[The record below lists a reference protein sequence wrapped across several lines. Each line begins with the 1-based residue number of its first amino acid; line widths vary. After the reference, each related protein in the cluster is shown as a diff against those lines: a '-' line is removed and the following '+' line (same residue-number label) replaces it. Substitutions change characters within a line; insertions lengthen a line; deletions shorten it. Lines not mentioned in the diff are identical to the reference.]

1 MKYDEKSKYTMFP
14 GRRQIL
20 RYGAA
25 LGAMSTLTPARSFAA
40 DVPLISRAIPR
51 TGEMLP
57 VVGIGTSRVFDIG
70 NDRDAW
76 RERQAVLR
84 HLFDGG
90 ATLIDTAPSYQD
102 AEDVIGQL
110 LRTMGARNRAFL
122 ATKVFADGK
131 SEGDKQIAASFRRL
145 RTDRIDLFQV
155 HNLSD
160 TDTQIAS
167 LRALKDA
174 GKVRYVGITHYRE
187 SYNEALAAALR
198 KHKPDFVQLE
208 YSLNQTSAEKILLPL
223 AADLGI
229 AVLVNRPFGRGQMFR
244 RVRGR
249 KLPSW
254 AAEFGARSWGQF
266 FLKFI
271 LSHPTVNCVIPGTDK
286 VKYMLDNLGAGRGRL
301 PDAALRKRMIRF
313 WDAI

>member
-1 MKYDEKSKYTMFP
+1 MKDDHTSSIMTSP
-14 GRRQIL
+14 DRRKIL

-25 LGAMSTLTPARSFAA
+25 LGATASFSPALSFAA
-40 DVPLISRAIPR
+40 DAPLISRAIPR
-51 TGEMLP
+51 TGEMMP

-70 NDRDAW
+70 SDRDEW
-76 RERQAVLR
+76 RERQSVLQ

-90 ATLIDTAPSYQD
+90 AKLIDTAPSYQE
-102 AEDVIGQL
+102 AEEVIGQL
-110 LRTMGARNRAFL
+110 LQAMGARNRAFL
-122 ATKVFADGK
+122 ATKVWADGK
-131 SEGDKQIAASFRRL
+131 AEGDEQIAESFRRL

-174 GKVRYVGITHYRE
+174 GKARYVGITHYRE

-198 KHKPDFVQLE
+198 RHKPDFVQLE
-208 YSLNQTSAEKILLPL
+208 YSLNQTSAEQTLLPL

-229 AVLVNRPFGRGQMFR
+229 AVLVNRPFGRGHMFR

-249 KLPSW
+249 KLPPW
-254 AAEFGARSWGQF
+254 AAEFDAKSWAQF

-271 LSHPTVNCVIPGTDK
+271 LSHPTVNCVIPGTDR
-286 VKYMLDNLGAGRGRL
+286 VKYMVDNLGAGRGRL
-301 PDAALRKRMIRF
+301 PNAEQRRRMVRF
-313 WDAI
+313 WASI

>member
-1 MKYDEKSKYTMFP
+1 MRHHKHTIFAN
-14 GRRQIL
+14 RREIL
-20 RYGAA
+20 RYGTAIAA
-25 LGAMSTLTPARSFAA
+25 AASLSPALSLAA
-40 DVPLISRAIPR
+40 DAPLIRRAIPG

-70 NDRDAW
+70 NDRDEW
-76 RERQAVLR
+76 RERQAVLQ

-90 ATLIDTAPSYQD
+90 GTLIDTAPSYQD
-102 AEDVIGQL
+102 AENVIGQL

-122 ATKVFADGK
+122 ATKVWADGK
-131 SEGDKQIAASFRRL
+131 SEGDEQIAESFRRL
-145 RTDRIDLFQV
+145 RTDKLDLFQV

-187 SYNEALAAALR
+187 SYNRALAAALR

-208 YSLNQTSAEKILLPL
+208 YSLNQTSAEKELLPL

-229 AVLVNRPFGRGQMFR
+229 AVLVNRPFARGQMFR

-249 KLPSW
+249 PLPPW
-254 AAEFGARSWGQF
+254 AAEFGAESWGQF
-266 FLKFI
+266 FLKFV
-271 LSHPTVNCVIPGTDK
+271 LAHPAVNCVIPGTDK
-286 VKYMLDNLGAGRGRL
+286 VKYMVDNLGAGRGRL
-301 PDAALRKRMIRF
+301 PDAALRKRMVQF
-313 WDAI
+313 WNSI

>member
-1 MKYDEKSKYTMFP
+1 MRHDNFTTFP
-14 GRRQIL
+14 NRRKFL

-25 LGAMSTLTPARSFAA
+25 LGAAAGHAPAFSLAA
-40 DVPLISRAIPR
+40 AAPLIRRAIPR

-76 RERQAVLR
+76 RERRSVLQ

-90 ATLIDTAPSYQD
+90 GTVIDTAPSYQD

-110 LRTMGARNRAFL
+110 LRDMGARDRAFL
-122 ATKVFADGK
+122 ATKVWADGK
-131 SEGDKQIAASFRRL
+131 AEGDAQIAASFRRL
-145 RTDRIDLFQV
+145 RTDKIDLFQV

-167 LRALKDA
+167 LRALKEA

-187 SYNEALAAALR
+187 SYNQALAAALR
-198 KHKPDFVQLE
+198 KHRPDFVQLE
-208 YSLNQTSAEKILLPL
+208 YSLNQTSAEQFLLPL

-229 AVLVNRPFGRGQMFR
+229 AVLVNRPFGRGHMFR

-249 KLPSW
+249 NLPSW

-271 LSHPTVNCVIPGTDK
+271 LSHPTVTCVIPGTDK
-286 VKYMLDNLGAGRGRL
+286 VTYMIDNLGAGQGTL
-301 PDAALRKRMIRF
+301 PDAALRKRMVKF
-313 WDAI
+313 WDSI